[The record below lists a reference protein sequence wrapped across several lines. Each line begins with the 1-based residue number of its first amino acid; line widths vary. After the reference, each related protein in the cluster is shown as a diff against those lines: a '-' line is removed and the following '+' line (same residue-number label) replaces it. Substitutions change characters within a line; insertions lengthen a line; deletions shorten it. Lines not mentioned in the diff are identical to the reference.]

1 MSTAA
6 NSVLRQPILLLL
18 FHGVLACRL
27 LTARFFFQDPV
38 NIPADLLNFL
48 YFIFQREISIGYAV
62 SSKRWV
68 LRLPRFSDTRQ
79 SDFGFALHK
88 KAENEAHNG
97 GGFLVNNPKI
107 LAVGVFHIAVGGF
120 GGDKR
125 SPSYR
130 NDPPAGTAR
139 RRNKC
144 CGC

>member
-1 MSTAA
+1 M
-6 NSVLRQPILLLL
+6 
-18 FHGVLACRL
+18 LACRL

-97 GGFLVNNPKI
+97 GAVCRFDCSGFDAWHLVSVVRI
-107 LAVGVFHIAVGGF
+107 FGCQQVGCFFEVFGVYQV
-120 GGDKR
+120 D
-125 SPSYR
+125 
-130 NDPPAGTAR
+130 DAR
-139 RRNKC
+139 LVFC
-144 CGC
+144 